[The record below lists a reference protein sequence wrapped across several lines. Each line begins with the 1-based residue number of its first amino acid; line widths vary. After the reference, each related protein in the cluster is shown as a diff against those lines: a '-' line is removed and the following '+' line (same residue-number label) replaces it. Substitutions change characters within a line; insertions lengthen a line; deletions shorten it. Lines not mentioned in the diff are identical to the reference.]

1 MEAWEERRFSR
12 EVEDRLR
19 SVIRSHSLELQGY
32 SVDTSKPV
40 SAVWSVATSNRKWVG
55 KGKLC

>member
-40 SAVWSVATSNRKWVG
+40 SAVWNRKWVG